1 MFHVAKIAK
10 KKENEHDK
18 NLLSLG
24 SLQVEVQKEE
34 QKKKFLKVPIILI
47 AIGVVLIFGGVFY
60 KNIADFI
67 SSSAELF
74 KKHENVK
81 PAGQFLRCTQKKK
94 DKEVGISRVLVTTY
108 HFKKDLLKTV
118 DLDYTYTPLPNSMDI
133 ATNNLSIYN
142 EKYKKLEKSVESI
155 DGLEFSTSYK
165 ENKMK
170 IDIKIDYQK
179 LDVSKVPKDNL
190 INVSNKLDQTLREI
204 KEIEGRAGH
213 LCNTN

>member
-1 MFHVAKIAK
+1 MFNVAK

-18 NLLSLG
+18 DLLSLG

-34 QKKKFLKVPIILI
+34 QKRKFLKVPIFLI
-47 AIGVVLIFGGVFY
+47 AIGILLIFGGIFY

-81 PAGQFLRCTQKKK
+81 PAGQFLRCTQKKN

-118 DLDYTYTPLPNSMDI
+118 DFEYTYSPLTNSMDI

-142 EKYKKLEKSVESI
+142 EKYKKISKSAENI
-155 DGLEFSTSYK
+155 DGLDFDLTYK
-165 ENKMK
+165 DNKMQ
-170 IDIKIDYQK
+170 INIKVDYQK
-179 LDVSKVPKDNL
+179 LDTTKVPEDDI

-213 LCNTN
+213 ICTDK

>member
-1 MFHVAKIAK
+1 MFNVAK
-10 KKENEHDK
+10 KKESEHDK
-18 NLLSLG
+18 DLLSLG

-34 QKKKFLKVPIILI
+34 QKRKFLKVPIFLI
-47 AIGVVLIFGGVFY
+47 AIGVLLIFGGIFY

-81 PAGQFLRCTQKKK
+81 PAGQFLKCTQKKN
-94 DKEVGISRVLVTTY
+94 DKEVGISKVLVTTY

-118 DLDYTYTPLPNSMDI
+118 DFEHTYSPLTNSMDI

-142 EKYKKLEKSVESI
+142 EKYKKISKSAENI
-155 DGLEFSTSYK
+155 DGLDFNLTYK
-165 ENKMK
+165 DNKMQ
-170 IDIKIDYQK
+170 INIKVDYQK
-179 LDVSKVPKDNL
+179 LDTTKVPEDDI

-213 LCNTN
+213 ICTDK

>member
-1 MFHVAKIAK
+1 MFNVAK
-10 KKENEHDK
+10 KKESEHDK
-18 NLLSLG
+18 DLLSLG

-34 QKKKFLKVPIILI
+34 QKRKFLKVPIFLI
-47 AIGVVLIFGGVFY
+47 AIGVLLIFGGIFY

-81 PAGQFLRCTQKKK
+81 PAGQFLRCTQKKN

-118 DLDYTYTPLPNSMDI
+118 DFEYTYSPLTNSMDI

-142 EKYKKLEKSVESI
+142 EKYKKISKSAENI
-155 DGLEFSTSYK
+155 DGLDFNLTYK
-165 ENKMK
+165 DNKMQ
-170 IDIKIDYQK
+170 INIKVDYQK
-179 LDVSKVPKDNL
+179 LDTTKVPEDDI

-213 LCNTN
+213 ICTDK

>member
-1 MFHVAKIAK
+1 MFNVAK

-18 NLLSLG
+18 DLLSLG

-34 QKKKFLKVPIILI
+34 QKRKFLKVPIFLI
-47 AIGVVLIFGGVFY
+47 AIGILLIFGGIFY

-81 PAGQFLRCTQKKK
+81 PAGQFLRCTQKKNDK
-94 DKEVGISRVLVTTY
+94 DVGISRVLVTTY

-118 DLDYTYTPLPNSMDI
+118 DFEYTYSPLTNSMDI

-142 EKYKKLEKSVESI
+142 EKYKKISKSAENI
-155 DGLEFSTSYK
+155 DGLDFNLTYK
-165 ENKMK
+165 DNKMQINVK
-170 IDIKIDYQK
+170 VDYQK
-179 LDVSKVPKDNL
+179 LDTTKVPEDDI

-213 LCNTN
+213 ICTDK

>member
-1 MFHVAKIAK
+1 MTK

-24 SLQVEVQKEE
+24 SLQIEVQKEE
-34 QKKKFLKVPIILI
+34 QKRKFLKVPILLI
-47 AIGVVLIFGGVFY
+47 VIGVLLIFGGVFY

-74 KKHENVK
+74 KKHEDVK
-81 PAGQFLRCTQKKK
+81 PAGQFLRCTQKKN
-94 DKEVGISRVLVTTY
+94 DKEVGISRVLITTY

-118 DLDYTYTPLPNSMDI
+118 DFEYTYTPLPNSIDI

-142 EKYKKLEKSVESI
+142 DKYKKLEKSVETI
-155 DGLEFSTSYK
+155 DGLDFTIIYK
-165 ENKMK
+165 DNKMK
-170 IDIKIDYQK
+170 IDIKMDYQK
-179 LDVSKVPKDNL
+179 LDISKVPKDDI
-190 INVSNKLDQTLREI
+190 INISNKLDQTLREI

-213 LCNTN
+213 LCSTH

>member
-1 MFHVAKIAK
+1 MQVFNVAK
-10 KKENEHDK
+10 KKESEHDK
-18 NLLSLG
+18 DLLSLG

-34 QKKKFLKVPIILI
+34 QKRKFLKVPIFLI
-47 AIGVVLIFGGVFY
+47 AIGVLLIFGGIFY

-81 PAGQFLRCTQKKK
+81 PAGQFLRCTQKKN

-118 DLDYTYTPLPNSMDI
+118 DFEYTYSPLTNSMDI

-142 EKYKKLEKSVESI
+142 EKYKKISKSAENI
-155 DGLEFSTSYK
+155 DGLDFNLTYK
-165 ENKMK
+165 DNKMQ
-170 IDIKIDYQK
+170 INIKVDYQK
-179 LDVSKVPKDNL
+179 LDTTKVPEDDI

-213 LCNTN
+213 ICTDK

>member
-1 MFHVAKIAK
+1 MQVFNVAK

-18 NLLSLG
+18 DLLSLG

-34 QKKKFLKVPIILI
+34 QKRKFLKVPIFLI
-47 AIGVVLIFGGVFY
+47 AIGILLIFGGIFY

-81 PAGQFLRCTQKKK
+81 PAGQFLRCTQKKN

-118 DLDYTYTPLPNSMDI
+118 DFEYTYSPLTNSMDI

-142 EKYKKLEKSVESI
+142 EKYKKISKSAENI
-155 DGLEFSTSYK
+155 DGLDFDLTYK
-165 ENKMK
+165 DNKMQ
-170 IDIKIDYQK
+170 INIKVDYQK
-179 LDVSKVPKDNL
+179 LDTTKVPEDDI

-213 LCNTN
+213 ICTDK

>member
-1 MFHVAKIAK
+1 MQVFNVAK

-18 NLLSLG
+18 DLLSLG

-34 QKKKFLKVPIILI
+34 QKRKFLKVPIFLI
-47 AIGVVLIFGGVFY
+47 AIGILLIFGGIFY

-81 PAGQFLRCTQKKK
+81 PAGQFLRCTQKKN

-118 DLDYTYTPLPNSMDI
+118 DFEYTYSPLTNSMDI

-142 EKYKKLEKSVESI
+142 EKYKKISKSAENI
-155 DGLEFSTSYK
+155 DGLDFNLTYK
-165 ENKMK
+165 DNKMQINVK
-170 IDIKIDYQK
+170 VDYQK
-179 LDVSKVPKDNL
+179 LDTTKVPEDDI

-213 LCNTN
+213 ICTDK